1 MLIKV
6 GVLFGGKSVE
16 HEVSIISAIQA
27 INAFDK
33 TKYEIIPI
41 YMTKEGTLYTGDSIG
56 RIEEYRNIPGLL
68 KKNNRVIFI
77 SDRDKCFLMRYP
89 VRGFGKRNNVSI
101 DIVFPIVHGTNVEDG
116 VLQGYLKTLS
126 VPFVGCDVAASA
138 IGMEKYVQK
147 AVLKYNDIPVLD
159 CIRVFLAAYFKD
171 VNTII
176 DGIESSISYPLI
188 VKPSNLGSS
197 IGIRKALNRD
207 ELKEAFEYTF
217 QYANIALVERAVI
230 NLKEINC
237 AVLGDQDS
245 VLVSECEE
253 PINTDSI
260 LSYKDKYI
268 SGDKNGSKGMSGAK
282 RKLPADISP
291 ETREEIRDLGRR
303 AFQALG
309 CNGVSRIDFFIDL
322 QSNKIFVNEINTIP
336 GSLSFYLWE
345 PVGVSYTELLDRLI
359 NLTLKRERE
368 NASISYSIDTNILAN
383 FVSTGAKGSKA

>member
-16 HEVSIISAIQA
+16 HEVSIISAMQA
-27 INAFDK
+27 IHAFDK

-41 YMTKEGTLYTGDSIG
+41 YMTKEGVLYTGDSMG

-68 KKNNRVIFI
+68 KKSHRMIFI
-77 SDRDKCFLMRYP
+77 NDHGICFLMRYP
-89 VRGFGKRNNVSI
+89 VRGFGKRENVSL

-138 IGMEKYVQK
+138 VGMEKYIQK

-159 CIRVFLAAYFKD
+159 CVRVFSAAYFKG

-176 DGIESSISYPLI
+176 DGIESSVSYPMI

-207 ELKEAFEYTF
+207 ELKDALEYTF
-217 QYANIALVERAVI
+217 QYAAIALVERAVI
-230 NLKEINC
+230 DLKEINC

-253 PINTDSI
+253 PVNTGSI
-260 LSYKDKYI
+260 LSYNDKYI
-268 SGDKNGSKGMSGAK
+268 SADKNGTKGMSGAK
-282 RKLPADISP
+282 RKLPADITP
-291 ETREEIRDLGRR
+291 EMREEIRDLGRR

-309 CNGVSRIDFFIDL
+309 CNGVSRIDFFIDPRD
-322 QSNKIFVNEINTIP
+322 NKIFINEINTIP
-336 GSLSFYLWE
+336 GSLSFYLFE
-345 PVGVSYTELLDRLI
+345 PVGISYRELLDRLI

-368 NASISYSIDTNILAN
+368 NAGISYSIDTNILVN
-383 FVSTGAKGSKA
+383 FTSPGAKGKA